1 MLKNSTYG
9 ESGGSH
15 CFQGGVSG
23 WPEGICEALV
33 FQGKAT
39 PASKSAGYEPKPE
52 WLSPPSSPSR
62 RFHHRL
68 KKIPFS
74 LILPPAQKKQR
85 PRGTFMR
92 LTGTLQNV
100 VSKARRPLR
109 RVRGPWRCTR
119 RPFPAREKPQA
130 DSFSAAAGVFL
141 PAPVDSISA
150 KRSSSSRMRRS
161 ISAICC
167 TMVRFFS
174 LSRETM
180 QVR

>member
-1 MLKNSTYG
+1 MD
-9 ESGGSH
+9 
-15 CFQGGVSG
+15 
-23 WPEGICEALV
+23 
-33 FQGKAT
+33 KAAGAT
-39 PASKSAGYEPKPE
+39 ASKETYPVGRRESVKHWFFKGRQRPPANPPDTGQ
-52 WLSPPSSPSR
+52 SRSDCPPSSPSR
-62 RFHHRL
+62 RFHHSL

-74 LILPPAQKKQR
+74 PILPPAQKKQR
-85 PRGTFMR
+85 PRGAFMR

-119 RPFPAREKPQA
+119 RSFPVREKPQA

-141 PAPVDSISA
+141 PDPVDSISA